1 MKNKEKK
8 IYVIG
13 HKNPDTDSICSAI
26 AYSEI
31 KNRISNSSNYQPMR
45 AGEINAET
53 RFVLEHFG
61 VEVPKYLEDVGTQV
75 SDMDIDPV
83 PGISRDI
90 TLTQVWN
97 LMSER
102 GVATQPVVENNKIV
116 GVITKGDIAS
126 TLMGMDS
133 NYFLSSAA
141 PTFDDIARTV
151 EGKVVIG
158 DGKRRFTQGKILVG
172 AAEAAK
178 MQEAIAPHDLILL
191 ADRGENQIAA
201 LESGADCLILCF
213 GADPQDDVKE
223 LACKKNAVIIDT
235 NLDTFT
241 VSRKVNKS
249 APVSSCMITDG
260 IITFREDDYTENIK
274 DIMLKTRHRAYPVV
288 DDKNNYVGTITRRD
302 LIDIHR
308 KQVILVDHNETS
320 QAVDNIDQAEIL
332 EIVDHH
338 RIGTLQTV
346 QPITFINQPVGCTA
360 TILYQMFVEKGIEIS
375 KAIAGLLC
383 SAILSDT
390 LMFRSPTCTIQDK
403 MAAGALALIADI
415 NIEEYASAMFEA
427 GSDLRNRSAG
437 DIFYQDYKKFTFAGT
452 SFGVGQISS
461 MSNDELDEIK
471 KRLLPLLTSEC
482 GKNGVSMVF
491 MVLTNIRNSE
501 SELLFAGNGSEE
513 LILQAFDNA
522 EKTDAG
528 YLIKGLLSRKK
539 QLIPAFMKVLDQ

>member
-141 PTFDDIARTV
+141 PSFDDIARTV

-201 LESGADCLILCF
+201 LESGADCLIL
-213 GADPQDDVKE
+213 
-223 LACKKNAVIIDT
+223 
-235 NLDTFT
+235 
-241 VSRKVNKS
+241 
-249 APVSSCMITDG
+249 
-260 IITFREDDYTENIK
+260 
-274 DIMLKTRHRAYPVV
+274 
-288 DDKNNYVGTITRRD
+288 
-302 LIDIHR
+302 
-308 KQVILVDHNETS
+308 
-320 QAVDNIDQAEIL
+320 
-332 EIVDHH
+332 
-338 RIGTLQTV
+338 
-346 QPITFINQPVGCTA
+346 
-360 TILYQMFVEKGIEIS
+360 
-375 KAIAGLLC
+375 
-383 SAILSDT
+383 
-390 LMFRSPTCTIQDK
+390 
-403 MAAGALALIADI
+403 
-415 NIEEYASAMFEA
+415 
-427 GSDLRNRSAG
+427 
-437 DIFYQDYKKFTFAGT
+437 
-452 SFGVGQISS
+452 
-461 MSNDELDEIK
+461 
-471 KRLLPLLTSEC
+471 
-482 GKNGVSMVF
+482 
-491 MVLTNIRNSE
+491 
-501 SELLFAGNGSEE
+501 
-513 LILQAFDNA
+513 
-522 EKTDAG
+522 
-528 YLIKGLLSRKK
+528 
-539 QLIPAFMKVLDQ
+539 